1 MAETLLSYDV
11 LKAFC
16 WEHGFHA
23 EIHQLFNSALQ
34 RPGRENACW
43 YLQPSIKKNGE
54 TTRTTLLKY
63 STAEEVYDHVL
74 EHVRQ
79 EAESSQ

>member
-1 MAETLLSYDV
+1 VKFTGTSWGLA
-11 LKAFC
+11 
-16 WEHGFHA
+16 
-23 EIHQLFNSALQ
+23 
-34 RPGRENACW
+34 RPGREEAFY

-63 STAEEVYDHVL
+63 STAEEVYDYVL

-79 EAESSQ
+79 EAESSNG